1 MRQRSGVLGRVLFPL
16 GAFWWLL
23 NGPACGDSR
32 QEVTYEVRG
41 EVVGLRFQGAALR
54 IRHEAIPGYM
64 EAMTMDFR
72 LRDPGS
78 ARDLKPG
85 DKIRF
90 RYVVAGE
97 DTWAE
102 GFELLPPDTS
112 LALPETPAEGSTS
125 DSEPAAPHHEH

>member
-1 MRQRSGVLGRVLFPL
+1 LRQRSGLLRSVLFPL
-16 GAFWWLL
+16 GAFWCLV

-78 ARDLKPG
+78 AQNLRPG

-90 RYVVAGE
+90 RYVVAG
-97 DTWAE
+97 DDAWAE
-102 GFELLPPDTS
+102 DFELLPPDTS
-112 LALPETPAEGSTS
+112 LALPDTAAEGSTS
-125 DSEPAAPHHEH
+125 DSKPAAPQHEH